1 MNKDYSEL
9 PFILQYKAIDFL
21 PQKKQNAFFRT
32 DLLFAAIY
40 FPRIKI
46 NVDEVKNNV
55 DKDKIDVD

>member
-21 PQKKQNAFFRT
+21 PQRKQNAFFRT

-40 FPRIKI
+40 FPRIKN
-46 NVDEVKNNV
+46 NVDEVK
-55 DKDKIDVD
+55 IDVD